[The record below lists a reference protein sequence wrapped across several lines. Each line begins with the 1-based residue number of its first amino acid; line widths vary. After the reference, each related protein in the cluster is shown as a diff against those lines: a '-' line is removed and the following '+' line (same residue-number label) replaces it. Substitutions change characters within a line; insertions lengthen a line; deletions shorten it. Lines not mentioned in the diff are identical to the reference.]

1 VQEIRDT
8 FKQYRPL
15 SQSFNYMSSTDIFEQ
30 MPSYQAPM
38 DPGKL
43 KKQYIEDGIHA
54 INFIRYLAGLPND
67 VEADWS
73 LEKQEQAAA
82 MVNALNGR
90 LSHSPDQ
97 PSGMDDALFAL
108 AYAGASSS
116 NLYGGN
122 PTLYSNVT
130 GYMSDSDSS
139 NIDRVG
145 HRRWILNPRM
155 KKTMFGF
162 TFNTAESSSPY
173 GAMYAFNKDRGVNE
187 VQYDYVSWPSAGYF
201 PQELFAPS
209 DAWSVS
215 LNPDK
220 FDDTRTSSVQ
230 VSLTRERDNK
240 SWSFDANDTDPSGKF
255 FNVET
260 SSYGIPYCIIFRPD
274 DIKAFEGEDKFKVDI
289 QGIYLKN
296 GEQTAISFETT
307 MFEMVREPSFRIDSV
322 QLVPGEQLR
331 LNTGLGTLGD
341 EGLSPLFSSSNN
353 SVAGVDANGNITA
366 TSSGSASIE
375 VNQYFKSTQYFQVTV
390 KNADPKDQISSWA
403 RDYYSRAKANGIV
416 SVSSDSKYQTAVN
429 RYTFAKEVLK
439 VYENVL
445 GKSVDSASSPFKDIQ
460 DADISLAYQLKL
472 IKGTSDTAFSPWKTI
487 TRQEAATLLNNM
499 VQIMNEQ
506 GQPAASTAAASAQP
520 FKDDSSIAAWAKDSV
535 YRSVNLGLLN
545 GTGSNMFQPA
555 EKLTLEQSYVMLQ
568 KLLDLYE

>member
-1 VQEIRDT
+1 
-8 FKQYRPL
+8 
-15 SQSFNYMSSTDIFEQ
+15 MSSTNIFEQ
-30 MPSYQAPM
+30 LPSYAAPL
-38 DPGKL
+38 DPGRL
-43 KKQYIEDGIHA
+43 KKEYIEDGLHA
-54 INFIRYLAGLPND
+54 VNFVRYLAGLPND

-82 MVNALNGR
+82 MVNALNGG

-97 PSGMDDALFAL
+97 PSAMDDALFAL
-108 AYAGASSS
+108 ASAGAGSS
-116 NLYGGN
+116 NLYAGD

-162 TFNTAESSSPY
+162 TFNPLESSSPY
-173 GAMYAFNKDRGVNE
+173 GALYAFNKDRDVNE
-187 VQYDYVSWPSAGYF
+187 VQYDYISWPSAGYF
-201 PQELFAPS
+201 PKELFAPS

-220 FDDTRTSSVQ
+220 FDNKRTSSVQ
-230 VSLTRERDNK
+230 VTLTRVRDNK
-240 SWSFDANDTDPSGKF
+240 SWSFNENDKDSSGKF

-274 DIKAFEGEDKFKVDI
+274 AIQDFAGDDKFKVEL
-289 QGIYLKN
+289 QGIYLKT
-296 GEQTAISFETT
+296 GEQTTLSFETT
-307 MFEMVREPSFRIDSV
+307 MFDMVQQASFRTDSL
-322 QLVPGEQLR
+322 QLTPGEQLQ
-331 LNTGLGTLGD
+331 LYTGLGTQGD
-341 EGLSPLFSSSNN
+341 DSLSPRFSSSNGL
-353 SVAGVDANGNITA
+353 VAEVDQNGNITA
-366 TSSGSASIE
+366 KGSGLINIE
-375 VNQYFKSTQYFQVTV
+375 VSQYFKPTLYIEVTV
-390 KNADPKDQISSWA
+390 KNADTKEQISSWA

-416 SVSSDSKYQTAVN
+416 SVSSDSKYQAPVN
-429 RYTFAKEVLK
+429 RYIFAKEALK

-445 GKSVDSASSPFKDIQ
+445 GEVTDKAPSPFKDIQ
-460 DADISLAYQLKL
+460 DGDINLAYQLHI
-472 IKGTSDTAFSPWKTI
+472 IKGTSATEFSPWKTI

-499 VQIMNEQ
+499 VQLLNAQ
-506 GQPAASTAAASAQP
+506 KQPVAPAAPASALP
-520 FKDDSSIAAWAKDSV
+520 FSDDSSIAAWAKDSV
-535 YRSVNLGLLN
+535 YSSVKLGLLN
-545 GTGSNMFQPA
+545 GTGSNKFQPA